1 MSLDAPPK
9 FVQDASGV
17 RKLNPAWTQWK
28 QRNDA
33 QQPGAST
40 RVTFVPTTL
49 NAATALPIV
58 TSIAD
63 QQQHLKGSRAA
74 DSVVASAE
82 MMQDE
87 DIAAQV
93 GLDPSQTMASLS
105 RIFAKY
111 EVPMGLLNKLL
122 GLSDFE
128 FAEMIV
134 DDSGSMNQNTDSKD
148 AQGRDMTRWQEV
160 HTRIVQMFEILAYVP
175 APPIYVRF
183 LNRADIIECKHAPGE
198 KPEVFLQRVLA
209 TLQKAWAVGPAG
221 TTPAKERIAESLARC
236 PGKAMLR
243 YFFGDG
249 APNGGKSSCHEITQM
264 LIHRPNPE
272 KSPFSFISCT
282 NEDDQVEWMKECE
295 EAAPFCSEFDD
306 FVDEAREVLKD
317 QGKAF
322 PYTFG
327 MHLVCQLVA
336 AFNPDDLDALD
347 ESVPF
352 TKMTLDNMQGY
363 ACSPQEYDYYFGSFL
378 EAQATQTV
386 ESVLDKF
393 KKDYLNVWRQNV
405 EHFRQ
410 APIARMI
417 PCVQQ
422 YHAQLSEIKR
432 RGA

>member
-1 MSLDAPPK
+1 MPVAAPEKFNKDAN
-9 FVQDASGV
+9 GV
-17 RKLNPAWTQWK
+17 RRVNPAFKQW
-28 QRNDA
+28 QA
-33 QQPGAST
+33 SQGQPVSAAP
-40 RVTFVPTTL
+40 VPL
-49 NAATALPIV
+49 NASTALPV
-58 TSIAD
+58 VSSID
-63 QQQHLKGSRAA
+63 EQQQHLKGSKAA
-74 DSVVASAE
+74 DSVSASAE

-111 EVPMGLLNKLL
+111 EVPMGLVNKLL

-128 FAEMIV
+128 YMELLV

-148 AQGRDMTRWQEV
+148 ARGNWMTRWQEV
-160 HTRIVQMFEILAYVP
+160 HMRLVQMFEILAYVP
-175 APPIYVRF
+175 FPPAYVRF
-183 LNRADIIECKHAPGE
+183 LNRADVCEIKRGPGE
-198 KPEVFLQRVLA
+198 PPLALLQRVNGL
-209 TLQKAWAVGPAG
+209 LLRLFAVPPAG
-221 TTPAKERIAESLARC
+221 TTPARERIAESLARC

-249 APNGGKSSCHEITQM
+249 APNGGAMACRDITQM
-264 LIHRPNPE
+264 LINRPNPAQN
-272 KSPFSFISCT
+272 PFTFLSCT
-282 NEDDQVEWMKECE
+282 DDDAQVEWMKECE
-295 EAAPFCSEFDD
+295 EAAPYCAELDD
-306 FVDEAREVLKD
+306 YYDESREVLGD

>member
-1 MSLDAPPK
+1 MSAPEK
-9 FVQDASGV
+9 FIKSPSGV
-17 RKLNPAWTQWK
+17 RMLNPAFKAWQ
-28 QRNDA
+28 
-33 QQPGAST
+33 ASQGQLT
-40 RVTFVPTTL
+40 SVAPALV
-49 NAATALPIV
+49 NAATALPVIC
-58 TSIAD
+58 SAAE
-63 QQQHLKGSRAA
+63 QRRHLIGSKPAESA
-74 DSVVASAE
+74 GASAD
-82 MMQDE
+82 MMQDA

-93 GLDPSQTMASLS
+93 GLDPSQAMANLA
-105 RIFAKY
+105 RVFAKY

-134 DDSGSMNQNTDSKD
+134 DDSGSMNKLTDSKD

-347 ESVPF
+347 ESVPL
-352 TKMTLDNMQGY
+352 TKQTLDNLQGY
-363 ACSPQEYDYYFGSFL
+363 QCSPQEYDYYFGAFL
-378 EAQATQTV
+378 EAQATHPAET
-386 ESVLDKF
+386 VLDKF
-393 KKDYLNVWRQNV
+393 KKDYQNVWRQNV

-417 PCVQQ
+417 PFVQQ
-422 YHAQLSEIKR
+422 YHAKINEAKR